1 MTISWLADKIEQ
13 WPTDKLVPYARNA
26 RTHSD
31 AQVAQIAASIAEFG
45 FTNPI
50 LAGSDGVIVA
60 GHGRLAAAQKLGIAT
75 VPVVV
80 LDHLTPTQ
88 RRALVIADNRIAE
101 NAGWDEAM
109 LQVELADLQGDDFD
123 LSLTGFDAD
132 ALADLLAGEET
143 TSDGQT
149 DEDSVPDA
157 DTSITRPGD
166 VWICGNHRVICGDST
181 DASTYDALM
190 AGEIADMVFT
200 DPPYNVDYAN
210 TAKDKMRG
218 TDRPIL
224 NDNLGAG
231 FHDFLL
237 AALTPTLAHCRG
249 GIYVAMSSSELDV
262 LQSAF
267 RTAGG
272 KWSTF
277 IIWAK
282 HTFTLGHADY
292 QRQFEPILYGW
303 PSDGTRHWCGARDQ
317 GDVWNIKKPH
327 KNDLHPTMKP
337 VELVE
342 RAVRNSSRP
351 GDIVLDSFGGSGT
364 TMIASEKSDRKA
376 RLIEL
381 DPKYVDVIVR
391 RWQDY
396 AGAQATRQ
404 SDGVAFDAL
413 VSEPGG
419 LEKREAVG
427 RVANET

>member
-31 AQVAQIAASIAEFG
+31 SQVAQIAASIAEFG

-60 GHGRLAAAQKLGIAT
+60 GHGRLAAAQKLGIAI
-75 VPVVV
+75 VPVVI

-419 LEKREAVG
+419 LENREAVG
-427 RVANET
+427 RVANES